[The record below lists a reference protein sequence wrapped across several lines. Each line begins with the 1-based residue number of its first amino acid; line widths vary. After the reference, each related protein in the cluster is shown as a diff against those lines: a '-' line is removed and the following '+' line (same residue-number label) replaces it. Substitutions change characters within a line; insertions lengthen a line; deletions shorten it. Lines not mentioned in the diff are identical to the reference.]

1 MANHAY
7 LTSDVASRLDHLTE
21 RLQSSSTSSTV
32 LEKMPAVFALCGA
45 LRQARG
51 LKATNIYHEVKDL
64 LEELG
69 RLLLKGK
76 VEQTQL
82 AKECQEKACHV
93 AAAAAVMG
101 QPSWCESKHY

>member
-1 MANHAY
+1 M
-7 LTSDVASRLDHLTE
+7 
-21 RLQSSSTSSTV
+21 
-32 LEKMPAVFALCGA
+32 
-45 LRQARG
+45 
-51 LKATNIYHEVKDL
+51 